1 MLSEIEKEEFL
12 RSRTH
17 CGSPDLVLESDLCD
31 LPVDEHVLPVDEH
44 VLPGGLAWLMIFLI
58 ILM

>member
-17 CGSPDLVLESDLCD
+17 CGSPDLVLESELCD
-31 LPVDEHVLPVDEH
+31 LLVDER
-44 VLPGGLAWLMIFLI
+44 VLPGGLTCVMIFLI
-58 ILM
+58 ILMWFTLII

>member
-12 RSRTH
+12 RSKTH

-31 LPVDEHVLPVDEH
+31 LPVDEHVLQ
-44 VLPGGLAWLMIFLI
+44 GG
-58 ILM
+58 

>member
-17 CGSPDLVLESDLCD
+17 CGSPDLVLESELCD
-31 LPVDEHVLPVDEH
+31 LLVDERD
-44 VLPGGLAWLMIFLI
+44 LPGGLTCLMIFLI
-58 ILM
+58 VLM